1 MDNIGSMA
9 WTFINSPAGVTI
21 LATIGLAVLN
31 KLLKEK
37 PGLEKYMGAMI
48 SAVKMAEKAVPDEAP
63 DAGLRRLDE
72 ALKTTLKVFEE
83 MEKRKATPQE
93 EAALKS
99 QLSLVH
105 AELESTGTV

>member
-1 MDNIGSMA
+1 MDNIGSLV

-21 LATIGLAVLN
+21 LATIGLAILN
-31 KLLKEK
+31 KIIAKK
-37 PGLEKYMGAMI
+37 PGLEKYAGTMI
-48 SAVKMAEKAVPDEAP
+48 SAVKVAEKAIPDEAP

-72 ALKTTLKVFEE
+72 ALKTTLKVFEA

-93 EAALKS
+93 EAELKS

-105 AELESTGTV
+105 AELESAGTV